1 MIKADTIL
9 ANPSKTTQ
17 LKLMLMFAAEGFEDV
32 VADVVLPVLLPVVLL
47 PVLLVLLPVL
57 DGEVELLESATG
69 KTLV

>member
-1 MIKADTIL
+1 MIKADTMP

-17 LKLMLMFAAEGFEDV
+17 LKPMFIFAAFFEDD
-32 VADVVLPVLLPVVLL
+32 VADVLLDVLLP
-47 PVLLVLLPVL
+47 VLLPVL